1 MAASND
7 AEFEF
12 NTAPNWLTLFRMLL
26 VPFLVAF
33 MSFETPEWDM
43 VAVVV
48 FVVASITDYFD
59 GYIARAQKSVTIY
72 GKLMDPL
79 ADKFLVSS
87 ALIMLLDLGRIHAFV
102 VILLICR
109 EIAITGLR
117 ALASAEGLIISASD
131 GGKWKTVA
139 QMVAIPML
147 ILNRDLF
154 SIPLDQIG
162 MILLYVSLL
171 LSLLSAKDYIF
182 GFFRSLAERRR
193 ERRRARKL
201 AKKGAS

>member
-1 MAASND
+1 MGGSND
-7 AEFEF
+7 LEFEF
-12 NTAPNWLTLFRMLL
+12 NTAPNWLTLFRMIL
-26 VPFLVAF
+26 VPFMVAF
-33 MSFETPEWDM
+33 LAMKTPYWD
-43 VAVVV
+43 VAAVIV
-48 FVVASITDYFD
+48 FVIASITDYFD
-59 GYIARAQKSVTIY
+59 GYLARVQKSVTIY

-79 ADKFLVSS
+79 ADKFLVAS
-87 ALIMLLDLGRIHAFV
+87 ALIMLLDLGRIHPFV

-147 ILNRDLF
+147 ILNRDLLGV
-154 SIPLDQIG
+154 PLDQVG
-162 MILLYVSLL
+162 MLLLY
-171 LSLLSAKDYIF
+171 LSLFLSLWSAKDYVF

-193 ERRRARKL
+193 ERKRARKL
-201 AKKGAS
+201 AQHGET